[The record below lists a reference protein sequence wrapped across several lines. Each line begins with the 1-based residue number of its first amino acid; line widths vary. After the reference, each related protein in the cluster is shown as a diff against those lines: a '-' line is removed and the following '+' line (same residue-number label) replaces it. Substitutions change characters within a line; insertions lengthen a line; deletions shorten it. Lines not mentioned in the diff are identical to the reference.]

1 MSWQGCSSDGYQAAL
16 VVAVAADG
24 REAADGELRVDATGE
39 LQSHMAADGGSCSL
53 VTTKNR
59 ELQVS
64 ATGELRL
71 EKTADGG
78 SCNGG

>member
-1 MSWQGCSSDGYQAAL
+1 VG
-16 VVAVAADG
+16 
-24 REAADGELRVDATGE
+24 ATGE

-53 VTTKNR
+53 VTTTNG

-71 EKTADGG
+71 EKAADGG
-78 SCNGG
+78 GCS